1 MAAFAFQVIVI
12 SVESLCLFM
21 RTSFIFHLM
30 TLFNLYCIMF
40 DLYVA
45 YFTMGFLAYIFVL
58 VYNSPYLIAL
68 LRFALRPDSVH
79 RRRLLY
85 NVCCTM
91 YMIQITAD
99 MWVAINAKPDTT
111 ELCEAIV

>member
-1 MAAFAFQVIVI
+1 MAAFVFQVIVI
-12 SVESLCLFM
+12 TVESICLFM
-21 RTSFIFHLM
+21 RTSVIFHMM
-30 TLFNLYCIMF
+30 TFFNLYCIIF

-45 YFTMGFLAYIFVL
+45 YFTMGLLAYLFVL

-68 LRFALRPDSVH
+68 LRFAIRPDLIH

-91 YMIQITAD
+91 YII
-99 MWVAINAKPDTT
+99 
-111 ELCEAIV
+111 